1 MILMFKPIIRKS
13 DNSKILKYIAQNSL
27 IMKHKLFILI
37 ILFTF
42 TIFPQSKLTWFP
54 SNINLQPFT
63 ANFLEPRAGFAF
75 QTGGNK
81 IRLDISRSTDI
92 AQINYPD
99 SKLAFGVDL
108 FTFTRLR
115 AESEFHFPVETIDY
129 LFGLNS
135 TYKVIKQNDEYG
147 LRFRLSHISAHFVDG
162 QYDYKINYW
171 RNGRSAIVYTREF
184 IELFPYFRINS
195 LRFYA
200 GFSYLFHRKPVDIG
214 KEIYNLGFDYYY
226 TEFKNIFPF
235 VAYDFKLEKINKY
248 SGSNILTAGIKFG
261 DYRSRGLSL
270 AVTYFAGKSIH
281 GEYYNLNESYTTL
294 GFNLDL

>member
-1 MILMFKPIIRKS
+1 MYKLISIL
-13 DNSKILKYIAQNSL
+13 
-27 IMKHKLFILI
+27 
-37 ILFTF
+37 
-42 TIFPQSKLTWFP
+42 TIFCSFAISAQSNTTWFP
-54 SNINLQPFT
+54 SNPNLRPFT

-75 QTGGNK
+75 QAGGRK
-81 IRLDISRSTDI
+81 IRLDISHSQDI
-92 AQINYPD
+92 AQINYGK
-99 SKLAFGVDL
+99 SVLSFGVDL

-129 LFGLNS
+129 LFGVNS
-135 TYKVIKQNDEYG
+135 TYRINDNDREYG

-184 IELFPYFRINS
+184 IELDPYYSINS
-195 LRFYA
+195 FRTYF
-200 GFSYLFHRKPVDIG
+200 GFTYLFHRKPVDVNR
-214 KEIYNLGFDYYY
+214 EIYHLGFDYYY
-226 TEFKNIFPF
+226 TGFKNIFPY

-261 DYRSRGLSL
+261 AYRSRGLSL
-270 AVTYFAGKSIH
+270 AITYFAGKSIH